1 MTTFIGAAILALLA
15 YVGYNVAILRLNKKM
30 KRRECELNKA
40 GVTPSGSGLCHGMKL
55 KTDKS
60 GVVRDQKKSSAW
72 YSRLA

>member
-1 MTTFIGAAILALLA
+1 
-15 YVGYNVAILRLNKKM
+15 M